1 MPSRSRTVFLFCVAL
16 VQPAIPGLA
25 SRVTADDAQGE
36 LQGVF
41 ASITAI
47 AAIISPLRMTRV
59 FNLATKRGRRFP
71 SASFL
76 VASALM
82 LIA

>member
-1 MPSRSRTVFLFCVAL
+1 MPLAPGFFL
-16 VQPAIPGLA
+16 G
-25 SRVTADDAQGE
+25 SRVTANDAQGE

>member
-1 MPSRSRTVFLFCVAL
+1 VLLFCVAL

-25 SRVTADDAQGE
+25 SRVTADDAQGK

-47 AAIISPLRMTRV
+47 ATIISALLMTRV
-59 FNLATKRGRRFP
+59 FNLATEGGGIFP
-71 SASFL
+71 VPPFWWRL
-76 VASALM
+76 P
-82 LIA
+82 

>member
-1 MPSRSRTVFLFCVAL
+1 MFLFCVAL
-16 VQPAIPGLA
+16 VQPAIPELA
-25 SRVTADDAQGE
+25 SRVTANDAQGE

-59 FNLATKRGRRFP
+59 FNLATEGGRRFP